1 MRKFLIGIVFAI
13 GCMSLVSCVTSVS
26 AQDDMYGS
34 TEAVIVDDNTQIE
47 VVITYGTPYIIDG
60 LVQYYIYNNLYYYP
74 YYYRNHFY
82 WRMYRSPLLTYPR
95 YWRPMPRAYWYRGG
109 KFYHPRNFDRRHY
122 DNVIMHNGHHRPHY
136 DNRNG
141 RGGQNHRFDRNRHI
155 PNNGK
160 ITPRPNNNNNRVVPR
175 QQGNRNFG
183 QGRFPSSTRQ
193 TVHSRGS
200 MPTRSAAP
208 NRATTPNGRFGGRR

>member
-1 MRKFLIGIVFAI
+1 MRKFLFGIVLAI
-13 GCMSLVSCVTSVS
+13 GCMSLVSCVTTVS

-34 TEAVIVDDNTQIE
+34 TEAVVVDDNTQIE

-60 LVQYYIYNNLYYYP
+60 LVQYYIYNDLYYYP

-122 DNVIMHNGHHRPHY
+122 DNVIRHNGYHRPHY

-141 RGGQNHRFDRNRHI
+141 RGGQNHRFDRNRPL

-175 QQGNRNFG
+175 HQGNRNFG

>member
-13 GCMSLVSCVTSVS
+13 GCMSLVSCVTTVS

-34 TEAVIVDDNTQIE
+34 TETVVVDDNTQIE

-122 DNVIMHNGHHRPHY
+122 DNVIRHNHHRPHY

-141 RGGQNHRFDRNRHI
+141 RGGQNHNADKRCSTKQSNNTKWKIRWQKIKMFS
-155 PNNGK
+155 PNGK
-160 ITPRPNNNNNRVVPR
+160 IYGIISIGVIP
-175 QQGNRNFG
+175 FLCS
-183 QGRFPSSTRQ
+183 FLKKS
-193 TVHSRGS
+193 
-200 MPTRSAAP
+200 
-208 NRATTPNGRFGGRR
+208 

>member
-34 TEAVIVDDNTQIE
+34 TEAVVVDDNTQIE

-122 DNVIMHNGHHRPHY
+122 DNVIRHNGHHRPHY

-141 RGGQNHRFDRNRHI
+141 RGGQNHRFDRNRPL

>member
-1 MRKFLIGIVFAI
+1 MKKFLFGIVFAI
-13 GCMSLVSCVTSVS
+13 GCMLLVSCVTTVS
-26 AQDDMYGS
+26 AQDDMYGP
-34 TEAVIVDDNTQIE
+34 TEAVVVNDNAQIE
-47 VVITYGTPYIIDG
+47 VVINCGTPYIIDG
-60 LVQYYIYNNLYYYP
+60 LVQYYIYNDLYYYP

-95 YWRPMPRAYWYRGG
+95 YWKPMPRVYWYKGG

-122 DNVIMHNGHHRPHY
+122 DNVIRHNDHHRHHY
-136 DNRNG
+136 DNRN
-141 RGGQNHRFDRNRHI
+141 RHF

-200 MPTRSAAP
+200 MPTRSG
-208 NRATTPNGRFGGRR
+208 ATTPNGRFGGRR

>member
-1 MRKFLIGIVFAI
+1 MKKFLFGIVFAI
-13 GCMSLVSCVTSVS
+13 GCMLLVSCVTTVS
-26 AQDDMYGS
+26 AQDDMYGP
-34 TEAVIVDDNTQIE
+34 TEAVVVNDNAQIE
-47 VVITYGTPYIIDG
+47 LVITCGTPYIIDG
-60 LVQYYIYNNLYYYP
+60 LVQYYIYNDLYYYP

-95 YWRPMPRAYWYRGG
+95 YWKPMPRVYWHKGG

-122 DNVIMHNGHHRPHY
+122 DNVIRHNDYHRHHY
-136 DNRNG
+136 DNRN
-141 RGGQNHRFDRNRHI
+141 I

-160 ITPRPNNNNNRVVPR
+160 ITPRSNNNNNRVVPR

-200 MPTRSAAP
+200 MPTRSG
-208 NRATTPNGRFGGRR
+208 ATTPNGRFGGRR

>member
-1 MRKFLIGIVFAI
+1 MKKFLFGIVFAI
-13 GCMSLVSCVTSVS
+13 GCMLLVSCVTTVS
-26 AQDDMYGS
+26 AQDDMYGP
-34 TEAVIVDDNTQIE
+34 TEAVVVNDNAQIE
-47 VVITYGTPYIIDG
+47 VVITCGTPYIIDG
-60 LVQYYIYNNLYYYP
+60 LVQYYIYNDLYYYP

-95 YWRPMPRAYWYRGG
+95 YWKPMPTAYWYKGG

-122 DNVIMHNGHHRPHY
+122 DNVIRHNDYHRHHY
-136 DNRNG
+136 DNRN
-141 RGGQNHRFDRNRHI
+141 RHI
-155 PNNGK
+155 SNNGK
-160 ITPRPNNNNNRVVPR
+160 ITPRSNNNNNRVVPR

-200 MPTRSAAP
+200 MPTRSG
-208 NRATTPNGRFGGRR
+208 ATIPNGRFGGRR

>member
-1 MRKFLIGIVFAI
+1 MKKFLFGIVFAI
-13 GCMSLVSCVTSVS
+13 GCMLLVSCVTTVS
-26 AQDDMYGS
+26 AQDDMYGP
-34 TEAVIVDDNTQIE
+34 TEAVVVNDNAQIE
-47 VVITYGTPYIIDG
+47 VVITCGTPYIIDG
-60 LVQYYIYNNLYYYP
+60 LVQYYIYNDLYYYP

-95 YWRPMPRAYWYRGG
+95 YWKPMPRVYWYKGG

-122 DNVIMHNGHHRPHY
+122 DNVIRHNDHHRYHY
-136 DNRNG
+136 DN
-141 RGGQNHRFDRNRHI
+141 RNRHI

-200 MPTRSAAP
+200 MPI
-208 NRATTPNGRFGGRR
+208 

>member
-1 MRKFLIGIVFAI
+1 MRKFLFGIVLAI

-26 AQDDMYGS
+26 AQDDIYGS
-34 TEAVIVDDNTQIE
+34 TEAVVVDDNTQIE

>member
-1 MRKFLIGIVFAI
+1 MRKFLFGIVLAI
-13 GCMSLVSCVTSVS
+13 GCMSLVSCVTTVS
-26 AQDDMYGS
+26 AQDDMYDS
-34 TEAVIVDDNTQIE
+34 TEAVVVDDNTQIE

-122 DNVIMHNGHHRPHY
+122 DNVIRHNGHHRPHY

-160 ITPRPNNNNNRVVPR
+160 ITPRPNNKNNRVVPR

>member
-1 MRKFLIGIVFAI
+1 MKKFLFGIVFAI
-13 GCMSLVSCVTSVS
+13 GCMLLVSCVTTVS
-26 AQDDMYGS
+26 AQDDMYGP
-34 TEAVIVDDNTQIE
+34 TEAVVVNDNAQIE
-47 VVITYGTPYIIDG
+47 VVITCGTPYIIDG
-60 LVQYYIYNNLYYYP
+60 LVQYYIYNDLYYYP

-95 YWRPMPRAYWYRGG
+95 YWKPMPRVYWYKGG

-122 DNVIMHNGHHRPHY
+122 DNVI
-136 DNRNG
+136 
-141 RGGQNHRFDRNRHI
+141 RHI

-160 ITPRPNNNNNRVVPR
+160 ITPRSNNNNNRVVPR

-200 MPTRSAAP
+200 MPTRSG
-208 NRATTPNGRFGGRR
+208 ATTPNGRFGGRR

>member
-34 TEAVIVDDNTQIE
+34 TEAVVVDDNTQIE

-122 DNVIMHNGHHRPHY
+122 DNVIRHNGHHRPHY

-141 RGGQNHRFDRNRHI
+141 RGGQNHRFDRNRPL

-175 QQGNRNFG
+175 HQGNRNFG

>member
-1 MRKFLIGIVFAI
+1 MRKFLFGIVFAI
-13 GCMSLVSCVTSVS
+13 GCMSLVSCVTTVS

-34 TEAVIVDDNTQIE
+34 TEAVVVDDNTQIE

-122 DNVIMHNGHHRPHY
+122 DNVIRHNGHHRPHY

>member
-1 MRKFLIGIVFAI
+1 MRKFLFGIVLAI

-26 AQDDMYGS
+26 AQDDIYGS
-34 TEAVIVDDNTQIE
+34 TEAVVVDDNTQIE

-122 DNVIMHNGHHRPHY
+122 DNVIRHNGHHRPHY

>member
-1 MRKFLIGIVFAI
+1 MKKFLFGIVFAI
-13 GCMSLVSCVTSVS
+13 GCMLLVSCVTTVS
-26 AQDDMYGS
+26 AQDDMYGP
-34 TEAVIVDDNTQIE
+34 TEAVVVNDNAQIE
-47 VVITYGTPYIIDG
+47 LVITCGTPYIIDG
-60 LVQYYIYNNLYYYP
+60 LVQYYIYNDLYYYP

-95 YWRPMPRAYWYRGG
+95 YWKPMPRVYWHKGG

-122 DNVIMHNGHHRPHY
+122 DNVIRHNDYHRHHY
-136 DNRNG
+136 DNRN
-141 RGGQNHRFDRNRHI
+141 RHI
-155 PNNGK
+155 LNNCK
-160 ITPRPNNNNNRVVPR
+160 ITPRSNNNNNRVVPR

-200 MPTRSAAP
+200 MPTRSG
-208 NRATTPNGRFGGRR
+208 ATTPNGRFGGRR

>member
-1 MRKFLIGIVFAI
+1 MKKFLFGIVFAI
-13 GCMSLVSCVTSVS
+13 GCMLLVSCVTTVS
-26 AQDDMYGS
+26 AQDDMYGP
-34 TEAVIVDDNTQIE
+34 TEAVVVNDNAQIE
-47 VVITYGTPYIIDG
+47 VVINCGTPYIIDG
-60 LVQYYIYNNLYYYP
+60 LVQYYIYNDLYYYP

-95 YWRPMPRAYWYRGG
+95 YWKPMPRAYWYKGG

-122 DNVIMHNGHHRPHY
+122 DNVIRHNDHHRHHY
-136 DNRNG
+136 DNRN
-141 RGGQNHRFDRNRHI
+141 RHF

-200 MPTRSAAP
+200 MPTRSG
-208 NRATTPNGRFGGRR
+208 ATMPNGRFGGRR

>member
-1 MRKFLIGIVFAI
+1 MSKFLIGIVFAI
-13 GCMSLVSCVTSVS
+13 GCMSLVSCVTTVS

-34 TEAVIVDDNTQIE
+34 TETVVVDDNTQIE

-122 DNVIMHNGHHRPHY
+122 DNVIRHNHHRPHY

-160 ITPRPNNNNNRVVPR
+160 IIPRPNNNNNRVVPR

-183 QGRFPSSTRQ
+183 QDRFPSSTRQ

>member
-1 MRKFLIGIVFAI
+1 MRKFLFGIVLAI
-13 GCMSLVSCVTSVS
+13 GCMSLVSCVTTVS

-34 TEAVIVDDNTQIE
+34 TETVVVDDNTQIE

-122 DNVIMHNGHHRPHY
+122 DNVIRHNGHHRPHY

-160 ITPRPNNNNNRVVPR
+160 ITPRPNNNNNRVIPR
-175 QQGNRNFG
+175 QQGNRSFG

>member
-1 MRKFLIGIVFAI
+1 MRKFLFGIVLAI
-13 GCMSLVSCVTSVS
+13 GCMSLVSCVTTVS
-26 AQDDMYGS
+26 AQDDTYGS
-34 TEAVIVDDNTQIE
+34 TEAVVVNDNAQIE

-60 LVQYYIYNNLYYYP
+60 FVQYYIYNNLYYYP

>member
-34 TEAVIVDDNTQIE
+34 TEAVVVNDNAQIE

-60 LVQYYIYNNLYYYP
+60 LVQYYIYNDLYYYP

-122 DNVIMHNGHHRPHY
+122 DNVIRNNGHHRPHY

-141 RGGQNHRFDRNRHI
+141 RGGQNHRFDRNRPL

-175 QQGNRNFG
+175 HQGNRNFG

>member
-1 MRKFLIGIVFAI
+1 MKKFLFGIVFAI
-13 GCMSLVSCVTSVS
+13 GCMLLVSCVTTVS
-26 AQDDMYGS
+26 AQDDMYGP
-34 TEAVIVDDNTQIE
+34 TEAVVVNDNAQIE
-47 VVITYGTPYIIDG
+47 VVITCGTPYIIDG
-60 LVQYYIYNNLYYYP
+60 LVQYYIYNDLYYYP

-95 YWRPMPRAYWYRGG
+95 YWKPMPRVYWYKGG

-122 DNVIMHNGHHRPHY
+122 DNVIRHNDYH
-136 DNRNG
+136 
-141 RGGQNHRFDRNRHI
+141 RHI

-160 ITPRPNNNNNRVVPR
+160 ITPRSNNNNNRVVPR

-200 MPTRSAAP
+200 MPTRSG
-208 NRATTPNGRFGGRR
+208 ATTPNGRFGGRR

>member
-1 MRKFLIGIVFAI
+1 MRKFLFGIVLAI
-13 GCMSLVSCVTSVS
+13 GCMSLVSCVTTVS

-34 TEAVIVDDNTQIE
+34 TEAVVVNDNAQIE

-109 KFYHPRNFDRRHY
+109 KFFYPRNFDRRHY
-122 DNVIMHNGHHRPHY
+122 DNVIRHNGHHRPHY

-160 ITPRPNNNNNRVVPR
+160 ITPRPNNNNNRVIPR
-175 QQGNRNFG
+175 QQGNRSFG

>member
-1 MRKFLIGIVFAI
+1 MKKFLFGIAFAI
-13 GCMSLVSCVTSVS
+13 GCMLLVSCVTTVS
-26 AQDDMYGS
+26 AQDDMYGP
-34 TEAVIVDDNTQIE
+34 TEAVVGNDNAQIE
-47 VVITYGTPYIIDG
+47 VVITCGTPYIIDG
-60 LVQYYIYNNLYYYP
+60 LVQYYIYNDLYYYP

-95 YWRPMPRAYWYRGG
+95 YWKPMPRAYWYKGG

-122 DNVIMHNGHHRPHY
+122 DNVIRHNDYHRHHY
-136 DNRNG
+136 DN
-141 RGGQNHRFDRNRHI
+141 RNRHI

-160 ITPRPNNNNNRVVPR
+160 ITPRSNNNNNRVVPR

-200 MPTRSAAP
+200 MPTRSG
-208 NRATTPNGRFGGRR
+208 ATTPNGRFGGRR